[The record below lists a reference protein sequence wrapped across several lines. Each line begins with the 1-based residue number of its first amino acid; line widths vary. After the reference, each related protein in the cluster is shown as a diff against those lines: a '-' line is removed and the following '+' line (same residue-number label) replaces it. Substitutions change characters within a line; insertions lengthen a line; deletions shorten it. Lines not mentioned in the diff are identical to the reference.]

1 MVDRDPINCWNF
13 GRVVLL
19 GDSAHPMYSIGA
31 NGAGQAILDA
41 RTLAGFLK
49 SLDNPLDALK
59 AYEANRIPTTSAV
72 VEANRGDGPDYLLEI
87 VAERAPEPV
96 GNIHSIITQKEIDDI
111 GAKYKKITGYDRE
124 TLNNRD
130 SLVI

>member
-1 MVDRDPINCWNF
+1 
-13 GRVVLL
+13 
-19 GDSAHPMYSIGA
+19 
-31 NGAGQAILDA
+31 
-41 RTLAGFLK
+41 
-49 SLDNPLDALK
+49 
-59 AYEANRIPTTSAV
+59 
-72 VEANRGDGPDYLLEI
+72 I